1 MDEEKLQEEAETEE
15 TYVTATQ
22 ALELL
27 GVGKPKLAQM
37 IRDGE
42 LPTYP
47 DPRHKQVKRIKVAD
61 IQEWLRRAGPP
72 RTHKPKKRT
81 RTKREDS
88 GQKIIR
94 AA

>member
-1 MDEEKLQEEAETEE
+1 MDEETPQAEPIAEE
-15 TYVTATQ
+15 YVTATQ
-22 ALELL
+22 ALQLL

-47 DPRHKQVKRIKVAD
+47 DPRHKQIKRIKVAD

-72 RTHKPKKRT
+72 RTRKPKKRPK
-81 RTKREDS
+81 TKHGDS
-88 GQKIIR
+88 GEKIAC